1 MTTRAKKTHAAPRR
15 ASSDRSRSGKG
26 RGKIS
31 GGFAAVIVFKI
42 LKGLAF
48 VVFGI
53 AALRLSR
60 APAMP
65 SAIEIANFLSVSKE
79 NELVH
84 RVADVIATVTPRQA
98 TAAGLASLVVALVF
112 FLEGILLAARIWWST
127 YFTIAIT
134 AMGIPLELYEIV
146 HRPESV
152 RRWILLA
159 VNAAI
164 LLFLWTRRNEFR
176 EQMSAA
182 QPRVKKRATG

>member
-1 MTTRAKKTHAAPRR
+1 ML
-15 ASSDRSRSGKG
+15 
-26 RGKIS
+26 S
-31 GGFAAVIVFKI
+31 GGFAAVITFKV

-65 SAIEIANFLSVSKE
+65 SAIEIAKFLSVSKE

-84 RVADVIATVTPRQA
+84 RVADIISTVTPRQA

-112 FLEGILLAARIWWST
+112 FLEGVLLSARIWWST

-152 RRWILLA
+152 RRWILLG

-176 EQMSAA
+176 EGMAPA
-182 QPRVKKRATG
+182 ERPAKRRATG